1 MEGGKKL
8 AEGGYGCVF
17 HPEIDCKGN
26 DTTNMKFV
34 SKLQKRD
41 FSADN
46 EILIGEILINK
57 YKDAT
62 GSPLENNFAPVISS
76 CPINVATIKS
86 KDISECN
93 IIRNSDD
100 ISNFILMKIRFI
112 DMEDFDNYILK
123 NSNANLIVLTLIKG
137 FNHLLKSIDMLID
150 SNIVQFDLK
159 GPNIVFDIKKTLPII
174 IDYGLS
180 LPMDKINTETM
191 YNYFYIYAPEYY
203 IWPLEVHYINLL
215 LHVSPEP
222 DNKTIEDLA
231 KRYTKSNAALEAF
244 SQGFRDKYQRL
255 CVETLKKY
263 ERKPFKERIKN
274 LIQGWKT
281 WDTYSLSILYL
292 KFIYFLTRSKD
303 SKTMDNSFVRFM
315 TQLLVTNIHPDFKR
329 RYTVKET
336 VERFDQFLGSSDKND
351 LDAIEEVISHVEKNK
366 KNIDRSIIINSR
378 RIESLT
384 EKTVIRQI

>member
-46 EILIGEILINK
+46 EILIGEMLINK
-57 YKDAT
+57 YKDTT

-93 IIRNSDD
+93 VIRTSDD

-215 LHVSPEP
+215 LHVTPEP

-231 KRYTKSNAALEAF
+231 KRYTNSNAALEAF

-263 ERKPFKERIKN
+263 QTKPFKERIKD

-281 WDTYSLSILYL
+281 WDNYSLSILYL

-336 VERFDQFLGSSDKND
+336 VKRFDQFLGSSDKND

-366 KNIDRSIIINSR
+366 KDIDRSIIINSR
-378 RIESLT
+378 RIKSLT
-384 EKTVIRQI
+384 EKTVIRKI